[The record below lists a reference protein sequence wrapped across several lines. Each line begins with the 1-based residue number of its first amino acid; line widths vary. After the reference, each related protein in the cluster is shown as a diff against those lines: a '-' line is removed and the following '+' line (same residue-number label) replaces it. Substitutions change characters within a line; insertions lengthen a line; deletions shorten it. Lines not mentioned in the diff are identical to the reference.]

1 MSMEIVSTVAE
12 QLSAPSQQSVE
23 RALSLVMADAGAARV
38 SLAVFSSSRVEL
50 VSSCGRALLAN
61 GAQVPFD
68 ASSMFAATAR
78 RTVFWERD
86 IGGLADFGRPVDRL
100 MLASGFRS
108 ACSIPVMRGREAL
121 GALSVSHA
129 SPATLRAEDIGE
141 LRTLSA
147 LFSVV
152 LGRRQAWRP
161 PRVLICHDSSLIAWG
176 IARLLEQ
183 STQAQVTVICDPLEA
198 MLTDGEFDVV
208 VSDVVV
214 FGGSIATLRKL
225 CPAARRSRLIAFS
238 GYESAEQERT
248 AFEAGALAF
257 LTESQAAD
265 LPGTVR
271 AIYDGA
277 FVPAGPR
284 QPGGPGASR
293 PALTRRESDV
303 LLNLEDGLTVRQIS
317 RRLAISESTVKGYC
331 RALFSK
337 LEVHSRAQAVRVARE
352 QGILHRLR
360 PGDRALRA

>member
-1 MSMEIVSTVAE
+1 M
-12 QLSAPSQQSVE
+12 
-23 RALSLVMADAGAARV
+23 LV
-38 SLAVFSSSRVEL
+38 
-50 VSSCGRALLAN
+50 
-61 GAQVPFD
+61 
-68 ASSMFAATAR
+68 
-78 RTVFWERD
+78 
-86 IGGLADFGRPVDRL
+86 
-100 MLASGFRS
+100 
-108 ACSIPVMRGREAL
+108 
-121 GALSVSHA
+121 
-129 SPATLRAEDIGE
+129 
-141 LRTLSA
+141 
-147 LFSVV
+147 
-152 LGRRQAWRP
+152 
-161 PRVLICHDSSLIAWG
+161 CHDSSLIAWG
-176 IARLLEQ
+176 VARLLEQ

-214 FGGSIATLRKL
+214 FGGSIAALREL

-271 AIYDGA
+271 AIHDGA

-284 QPGGPGASR
+284 QPGGPRASR

-303 LLNLEDGLTVRQIS
+303 LLSLEDGLTVRQIS

-337 LEVHSRAQAVRVARE
+337 LEVHFPCP
-352 QGILHRLR
+352 GR
-360 PGDRALRA
+360 PGSPRAGDLAPPALGRPDAAGLASRRLESVPQDALQVRGG

>member
-1 MSMEIVSTVAE
+1 MEIVSTVAE

-23 RALSLVMADAGAARV
+23 RALGLVLAGAGAARV
-38 SLAVFSSSRVEL
+38 SLAVFSSSGVEL
-50 VSSCGRALLAN
+50 VSSCGRALLAD

-108 ACSIPVMRGREAL
+108 ACSLPVTRGREAL

-129 SPATLRAEDIGE
+129 SPATLRPEDFGE

-161 PRVLICHDSSLIAWG
+161 PRVLVCHDSSLIAWG
-176 IARLLEQ
+176 VARLLEQ
-183 STQAQVTVICDPLEA
+183 SAQAQVTVVCDPLEA

-208 VSDVVV
+208 VSDVAV
-214 FGGSIATLRKL
+214 FGGSIATLREL
-225 CPAARRSRLIAFS
+225 CPAARRNRLIAFS
-238 GYESAEQERT
+238 SYASAEQESA

-257 LTESQAAD
+257 LTERQAAE
-265 LPGTVR
+265 LPATVLS
-271 AIYDGA
+271 IHDGA
-277 FVPAGPR
+277 FVPAGPQ
-284 QPGGPGASR
+284 QPCGPRAFR
-293 PALTRRESDV
+293 PALTRREGDV
-303 LLNLEDGLTVRQIS
+303 LLRLEDGLTVRQIS

-360 PGDRALRA
+360 FGDRALRV